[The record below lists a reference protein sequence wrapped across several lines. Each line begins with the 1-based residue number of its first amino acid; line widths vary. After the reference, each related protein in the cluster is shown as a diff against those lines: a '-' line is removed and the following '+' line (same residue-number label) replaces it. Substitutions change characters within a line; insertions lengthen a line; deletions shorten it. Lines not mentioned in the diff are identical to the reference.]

1 MARRAAVNRI
11 AAAYERLVEWLGILP
26 GFLVGLVC
34 VGTGLDL
41 AMRFLGIGGM
51 PWMIEVEEYVLFI
64 IPMLG
69 AAYVMRMGRH
79 VTVEIVP
86 DALPPGP
93 KHALNVVAQS
103 ISLLVCV
110 ALFWFSLSATVD
122 TYHSGSVVFKTF
134 TIPEWVPLALL
145 PPGMA
150 MLAVECLRRLL
161 RTLSGA
167 QVRARSE
174 AVDL

>member
-1 MARRAAVNRI
+1 VKRI
-11 AAAYERLVEWLGILP
+11 AAWYDRLIELLGILP

-41 AMRFLGIGGM
+41 AMRFLHIGAI

-86 DALPPGP
+86 DALPPGA
-93 KHALNVVAQS
+93 KHALNVLAQG

-110 ALFWFSLSATVD
+110 ALFWFSLTATFD
-122 TYHSGSVVFKTF
+122 TYDSGSVVFKTF
-134 TIPEWVPLALL
+134 TIPEWIPLALI

-150 MLAVECLRRLL
+150 MLAIECLRRLV
-161 RTLSGA
+161 RTLRGSEFRTSG
-167 QVRARSE
+167 